1 MILSDEDKAKL
12 RKDFNELMH
21 RELLTQEGVDKFLER
36 VAQLAVNNYEDKLAF
51 DLYKAKARRLDR
63 EKKEEEE
70 S

>member
-51 DLYKAKARRLDR
+51 DLMDAKARRLDR

>member
-21 RELLTQEGVDKFLER
+21 RELLTQEGVDKFLEKI
-36 VAQLAVNNYEDKLAF
+36 AQTAVNNYEDKLAF
-51 DLYKAKARRLDR
+51 DLMETKSRRELR
-63 EKKEEEE
+63 LKIEEEE

>member
-12 RKDFNELMH
+12 MKDFNELMH
-21 RELLTQEGVDKFLER
+21 RELLTQEGVDKFLEM